1 MTLILVAAA
10 IPAFAQGGADPFE
23 GLDGGLAVAASREL
37 QLVHPQEVPHQRD
50 VAGKAGDMVQNTSV
64 ISLNSTPAFV
74 RLQMLLPVIRPIF
87 EDEGVPQDLMLVGLV
102 ESGYR
107 PDAVSS
113 ARAVGMWQFMPETA
127 RRFGLIDN
135 ESDFRSD
142 VLRSTRA
149 AAKYLKFLLERFQ
162 DWRLALAAYNAG
174 EDRVEEAIR
183 KADSR
188 DFSTLT
194 RLRLLPEETVQYVP
208 AVLSAIA
215 QARNRGFLSR
225 RSADVG
231 GFYE

>member
-1 MTLILVAAA
+1 MILILVAAA
-10 IPAFAQGGADPFE
+10 VPAFAQGGEDPFE
-23 GLDGGLAVAASREL
+23 GLDRGLAVAASREL
-37 QLVHPQEVPHQRD
+37 QLVRSQEAPHQRD
-50 VAGKAGDMVQNTSV
+50 VPGNAEVVQDASV
-64 ISLNSTPAFV
+64 ISVNSTPAFV

-135 ESDFRSD
+135 EGDFRSD

-149 AAKYLKFLLERFQ
+149 AAKYLKFLLEQFQ

-174 EDRVEEAIR
+174 EDRVEEAIH

-188 DFSTLT
+188 DFSTLA

-225 RSADVG
+225 RPADVG